1 MTDGPDPPPTLD
13 YRTPPPRRW
22 TPRDRRRA
30 ETPWVVLFL
39 VGLLTVLPLL
49 AVLPPALA
57 DGDVAPALLCCGLP
71 AVAGVVLIAVAAV
84 GFQWVR
90 STAGDDHPD

>member
-1 MTDGPDPPPTLD
+1 MTNPVPTLD
-13 YRTPPPRRW
+13 YHTPPPRRW
-22 TPRDRRRA
+22 TPADRRRA

-39 VGLLTVLPLL
+39 VGLVMVLPLL

-57 DGDVAPALLCCGLP
+57 DGDAGPALLCCGLP
-71 AVAGVVLIAVAAV
+71 AVVGVALIAVAAV

-90 STAGDDHPD
+90 SSSGDANLN